1 MARPQTSNGNVFY
14 RKDRNRWIA
23 KYFVKDYNTGKMIT
37 KRKTFLTEEDAQN
50 FLKTLEFQK
59 ENPVF
64 IQNNGIPLAEILK
77 LNLNKK
83 ISI

>member
-37 KRKTFLTEEDAQN
+37 KRKRIVIVGLLN
-50 FLKTLEFQK
+50 
-59 ENPVF
+59 
-64 IQNNGIPLAEILK
+64 IL
-77 LNLNKK
+77 
-83 ISI
+83 